1 MMVVAKARSWPAIE
15 NNDGPATPVAGTA
28 LAGEADA
35 ADALAVIVNV
45 VVAHANQTQEQHG
58 GSTSRAH
65 LAEGDLL
72 RIGQHTSLYRR
83 TMCFGT
89 TILDLVLELGSL
101 GTMAPHPDSQGTLQG
116 PTRPQF
122 EMTGAVPAQG

>member
-1 MMVVAKARSWPAIE
+1 MMAVAKARSWPAIE

-58 GSTSRAH
+58 GSTSRTPEA
-65 LAEGDLL
+65 
-72 RIGQHTSLYRR
+72 RISPKVIFCG
-83 TMCFGT
+83 
-89 TILDLVLELGSL
+89 
-101 GTMAPHPDSQGTLQG
+101 
-116 PTRPQF
+116 
-122 EMTGAVPAQG
+122 

>member
-58 GSTSRAH
+58 GSTSRTPEA
-65 LAEGDLL
+65 
-72 RIGQHTSLYRR
+72 RIWPKVILTGWGSV
-83 TMCFGT
+83 MV
-89 TILDLVLELGSL
+89 TI
-101 GTMAPHPDSQGTLQG
+101 
-116 PTRPQF
+116 
-122 EMTGAVPAQG
+122 